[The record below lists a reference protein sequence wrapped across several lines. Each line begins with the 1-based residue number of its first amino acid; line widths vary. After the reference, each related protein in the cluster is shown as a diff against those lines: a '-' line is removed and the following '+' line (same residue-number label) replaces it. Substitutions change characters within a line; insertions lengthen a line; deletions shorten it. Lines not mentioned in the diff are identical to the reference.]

1 MTGQKSFGGAPLA
14 FRVAGPA
21 VHPSVQ
27 PDLGIER
34 LPRKAD
40 CASLIPNEAGGRGA
54 SPSIHAGRSST
65 DRPLVGRDSSRGAEQ
80 MSDLVVIAFPTEAK
94 AEEVRQKLL
103 AMQKEYLIELGD
115 AVVAVKDSSG
125 NIKLNQLINTTA
137 AGAVGGAFWGS
148 LIGLIFLMPLV
159 GAALGAASG
168 TLSGYL
174 TDVGI
179 DDKWMKETA
188 AAIQPDT
195 AALFVL
201 VRKETADKVLEG
213 LKGEGGTVL
222 KTSLDHTKEAALQAA
237 LAGVQSVVPAPP
249 S

>member
-1 MTGQKSFGGAPLA
+1 
-14 FRVAGPA
+14 
-21 VHPSVQ
+21 
-27 PDLGIER
+27 
-34 LPRKAD
+34 
-40 CASLIPNEAGGRGA
+40 
-54 SPSIHAGRSST
+54 
-65 DRPLVGRDSSRGAEQ
+65 

-115 AVVAVKDSSG
+115 AAIAVKDAEG
-125 NIKLNQLINTTA
+125 RIKLNQLINTTA
-137 AGAVGGAFWGS
+137 VGAVSGTFWGT
-148 LIGLIFLMPLV
+148 LIGLIFLMPLA

-168 TLSGYL
+168 TLGGYL

-188 AAIQPDT
+188 AAIRPGT
-195 AALFVL
+195 AALFLL
-201 VRKETADKVLEG
+201 VRKVTADKVLEG

-237 LAGVQSVVPAPP
+237 LADVQAVVPSP